1 MEVST
6 QVILAY
12 IDGGSG
18 SMALQLLM
26 AGALSAVYAFHT
38 GWARIKKKFMKSSPV
53 DSDLTKQ

>member
-1 MEVST
+1 MIFS
-6 QVILAY
+6 Y

-38 GWARIKKKFMKSSPV
+38 SWAAIKKKFVRGSGSS
-53 DSDLTKQ
+53 SNTSKR